1 MQAST
6 TLILQAMQRVVAEIP
21 AGRVMSY
28 GAVARAA
35 GFPRHVRLVARA
47 LACAPS
53 PLPWFRVLNARG
65 SIPVRGLTGD
75 EALQRLLLE
84 EEGIAFDQ
92 NGRLD
97 MRALAWAPD
106 EQPHGD

>member
-6 TLILQAMQRVVAEIP
+6 TLILQAMQRVVAQIP
-21 AGRVMSY
+21 AGRIMSY
-28 GAVARAA
+28 GTVARAA

-47 LACAPS
+47 LAS
-53 PLPWFRVLNARG
+53 SQTPLPWFRVLNARG

-84 EEGIAFDQ
+84 EEGIHFDH
-92 NGRLD
+92 NDRLD

-106 EQPHGD
+106 DPLPDR